1 VDINENLKKQ
11 RELTAKLLAEPLE
24 GEPLELLEL
33 GIELARLV
41 TTADQHLSDDGDY
54 PEAWL
59 SKPKPPA
66 PDPWCG
72 GSET

>member
-11 RELTAKLLAEPLE
+11 RELASKLLAEPLE

-41 TTADQHLSDDGDY
+41 TAADQHLSSDGSY
-54 PEAWL
+54 PEDWL

-66 PDPWCG
+66 HDPWCG
-72 GSET
+72 GG